1 MNNDLYIVINKT
13 KKKINSSK
21 QTNKVLEDKN
31 IFITQVGTIYDFNN
45 KQLEL
50 IDIKYLYNKYKCI
63 RIGVS
68 DLPLKDHY
76 RFGILIK
83 YKKV

>member
-31 IFITQVGTIYDFNN
+31 IFI
-45 KQLEL
+45 
-50 IDIKYLYNKYKCI
+50 LY
-63 RIGVS
+63 RWS
-68 DLPLKDHY
+68 
-76 RFGILIK
+76 ILIN
-83 YKKV
+83 YI